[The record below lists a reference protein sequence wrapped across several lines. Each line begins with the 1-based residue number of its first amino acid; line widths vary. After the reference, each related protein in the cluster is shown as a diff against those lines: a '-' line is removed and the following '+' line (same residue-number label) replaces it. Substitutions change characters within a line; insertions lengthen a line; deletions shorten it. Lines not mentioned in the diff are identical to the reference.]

1 MHLFY
6 TSHMEDL
13 KMLVLSRKD
22 GQRITLTTESGDK
35 ITVCIDCIGNRSARV
50 SIDAPKSVKV
60 LRNEI
65 AQNVFPGGQASA
77 TEKADTGTARQ

>member
-1 MHLFY
+1 
-6 TSHMEDL
+6 
-13 KMLVLSRKD
+13 MLVLSRKD
-22 GQRITLTTESGDK
+22 GQRITLTTEGGDE
-35 ITVCIDCIGNRSARV
+35 ITIVIDRHNRNAFRV
-50 SIDAPKSVKV
+50 AIDAPKSVKV

>member
-1 MHLFY
+1 VHLFY
-6 TSHMEDL
+6 KLYTVVF

-35 ITVCIDCIGNRSARV
+35 ITVCIDRIGNRSARV